1 MVLPMYRLLRAMALA
16 GLASFAAFAPLA
28 ACKPGGVGEPNS
40 LCARAAAMYAKCES
54 SEGMSAQDWEL
65 VIDRWR
71 GLCRAVITGET
82 KQLLPDAL
90 QLWEGMDDEVKLA
103 LRTQAEC
110 TAQATTCPQY
120 AACEK

>member
-1 MVLPMYRLLRAMALA
+1 MRVLVFFVAV
-16 GLASFAAFAPLA
+16 A
-28 ACKPGGVGEPNS
+28 ACKPGGGSQPKE
-40 LCARAAAMYAKCES
+40 LCAKAAAMYERCES
-54 SEGMSAQDWEL
+54 RGDLDAQQWEI

-90 QLWEGMDDEVKLA
+90 AVFQEMTDGTKQQ

-110 TAQATTCPQY
+110 SAAATECTQY
-120 AACEK
+120 AACSK